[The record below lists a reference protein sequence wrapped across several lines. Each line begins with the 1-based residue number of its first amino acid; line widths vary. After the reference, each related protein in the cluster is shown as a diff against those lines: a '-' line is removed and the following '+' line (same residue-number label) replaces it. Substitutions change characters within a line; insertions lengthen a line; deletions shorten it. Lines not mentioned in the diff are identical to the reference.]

1 MRKAL
6 ISDYNTCYI
15 LFENGDVVNS
25 KTNKKLK
32 PYTNGIGYFRVG
44 FYKDGKRIEKYIH
57 RLLAEAFIP
66 NPQNKD
72 FINHIDGNP
81 SNNTLSNLEWCTKS
95 ENAIHAYKLGLKIAS
110 PSYGEKNG
118 NAILNNKIVNAIRE
132 RYKKGE
138 KQIELSNYYQV
149 SKQVIFNVVHNKT
162 WNF

>member
-6 ISDYNTCYI
+6 ITDYNTSYI

-32 PYTNGIGYFRVG
+32 PYSNGIGYFKVG

-57 RLLAEAFIP
+57 RLLAESFIP
-66 NPQNKD
+66 NPQNKE

-81 SNNTLSNLEWCTKS
+81 SNNNLSNLEWCTKS

-118 NAILNNKIVNAIRE
+118 NAILNDEIVNTIRE

-149 SKQVIFNVVHNKT
+149 SKQVIYNVVHNKT
-162 WNF
+162 WKF